1 MARVGVLGIGWQR
14 ALCVLCMLQGIIMA
28 REPRLGAGPLY
39 KYALIMSSAKSAA
52 NLRTEGQGE
61 KGKGRRRQ

>member
-1 MARVGVLGIGWQR
+1 MARVGVLGIGRQR
-14 ALCVLCMLQGIIMA
+14 PLCVLCMLQGIIMA

-39 KYALIMSSAKSAA
+39 KYALMSSAKSAA